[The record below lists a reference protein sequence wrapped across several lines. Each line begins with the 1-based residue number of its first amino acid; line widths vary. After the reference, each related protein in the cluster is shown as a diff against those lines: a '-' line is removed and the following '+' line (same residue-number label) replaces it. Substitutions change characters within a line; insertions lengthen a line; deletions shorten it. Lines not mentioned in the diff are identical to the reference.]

1 MLIINLLILL
11 EHKNT
16 VPNDMIFSLVRRS
29 VRFAL
34 ISVCLKLINKLIVI
48 SGHEERS

>member
-1 MLIINLLILL
+1 MLIINLMILL
-11 EHKNT
+11 EHKHT
-16 VPNDMIFSLVRRS
+16 LPNDMIFSLARRS

-34 ISVCLKLINKLIVI
+34 ISVCVKKLIVI